1 MATVIPNMTNTI
13 TTSISN
19 ATTNQMTELQQTILT
34 EMRAMEERMNRN
46 IESKIQTIVDDVIT
60 RRMTEFERRLEAGED
75 EDDARM
81 SDGDAPRTPE
91 AGILNRKL

>member
-1 MATVIPNMTNTI
+1 MN
-13 TTSISN
+13 
-19 ATTNQMTELQQTILT
+19 ELQQTILT